1 MSYLNYT
8 IFYKAKFMISSTC
21 DGADLLWDFVKCV
34 RQWQTEKWNK
44 DGKVVV
50 DDRMAAWSRLKDGN
64 RLFSANGS
72 ERPVYIEAEYFS
84 PKNNPAQRFWACKI
98 SEKKAKASG
107 YCERDWVTEIGFR
120 QNDPTSAEFSCVIS
134 YGDTPEFIGRYE
146 ETPDPTLPGLIRIL
160 IRSKRLRCYSGVDE
174 VTNWASIPNA
184 LFPISTSAPEGKMP
198 TLMKPNFCST
208 PKSFPGW
215 SAAMRKSFSPTPL
228 PSPKK

>member
-84 PKNNPAQRFWACKI
+84 PKNNNMTSRF
-98 SEKKAKASG
+98 
-107 YCERDWVTEIGFR
+107 
-120 QNDPTSAEFSCVIS
+120 
-134 YGDTPEFIGRYE
+134 
-146 ETPDPTLPGLIRIL
+146 
-160 IRSKRLRCYSGVDE
+160 
-174 VTNWASIPNA
+174 
-184 LFPISTSAPEGKMP
+184 
-198 TLMKPNFCST
+198 ST
-208 PKSFPGW
+208 PCLYIW
-215 SAAMRKSFSPTPL
+215 QVH
-228 PSPKK
+228 